1 MKRKKPGRP
10 GDKERLAALETSIY
24 NVYWVWSMVA
34 YIILGNLR
42 EAHQLM
48 RDTALKMTKQERLAR
63 KSVMKVFTDI
73 TRDPVNHVDLFLE
86 SAYCFEAG
94 HDRGFGMTRKL
105 LHNLRRRRLL
115 PTAQCDRWQHRLDYD
130 PAP

>member
-1 MKRKKPGRP
+1 MKKKGPGRF

-34 YIILGNLR
+34 YIILGNLK

-48 RDTALKMTKQERLAR
+48 QNTALKMTEQERLAR

-73 TRDPVNHVDLFLE
+73 TRDPSNHVDLFLE

-94 HDRGFGMTRKL
+94 HDPSFGLTRKL
-105 LHNLRRRRLL
+105 LNNLRRRKLL
-115 PTAQCDRWQHRLDYD
+115 PAEQCDQWERRLAKN
-130 PAP
+130 PI